1 MPLHVSLQPFYSDAR
16 GNRLAEWAVVDH
28 SSGHHLWL
36 RGSDEIAAQVLAAF
50 PTYRGQPL
58 PASASTAWTHVSTG
72 PARLLET
79 TRDLLNLLKS
89 VISLPNPTGI
99 KTALALDWYKQ
110 PVDGLDA
117 HSWPNTEIAELV
129 SRGKYLYANNNER
142 QTEVGRDVVARV
154 CDVVTRHP
162 LLNQANLVLNVPG
175 HDSSRVSFG
184 SRMADTVA
192 IYLGLEKAHVKSRD
206 EFRPASK
213 NMTAAQQAELV
224 SGRFYMERS
233 VRGYTA
239 LIVDDVF
246 RSGSSMGET
255 ARTAISAGVSVV
267 YGVCAV
273 RTMRR

>member
-1 MPLHVSLQPFYSDAR
+1 
-16 GNRLAEWAVVDH
+16 
-28 SSGHHLWL
+28 
-36 RGSDEIAAQVLAAF
+36 
-50 PTYRGQPL
+50 
-58 PASASTAWTHVSTG
+58 
-72 PARLLET
+72 
-79 TRDLLNLLKS
+79 LNLLKS
-89 VISLPNPTGI
+89 IISLPNSTGI

-142 QTEVGRDVVARV
+142 QTEVGRDVVARL

-192 IYLGLEKAHVKSRD
+192 IYLGLEKARVKSRD

-213 NMTAAQQAELV
+213 NMTPKQQAELV
-224 SGRFYMERS
+224 SGRFYMERA

-255 ARTAISAGVSVV
+255 ARTAISAGASVV